1 MKTLIVGNGSLSDH
15 SILTRYHR
23 WADLVIAADGG
34 LMHLKK
40 AGLNSNVLLGDFD
53 SVDLSE
59 LAKIKAQNNAELIT
73 FPKNKDYTDL
83 ELAANLAIERGATE
97 IVILG
102 ASGTRLDHTTSN
114 IHLLY
119 KLLENSIKGYIEDE
133 HNRVYLI
140 RKSLTIEKQPDYKVS
155 ILPLPPVARGVTTR
169 GLTYALADEDLI
181 FGTGRGISN
190 EFSDDTATISVKE
203 GLLLVFVSRD

>member
-1 MKTLIVGNGSLSDH
+1 MKTLIVGNGSLSDKRLL
-15 SILTRYHR
+15 IKYHQ

-40 AGLNSNVLLGDFD
+40 AGLDSNVLLGDFD
-53 SVDLSE
+53 SVDKSE
-59 LAKIKAQNNAELIT
+59 LDKTKAQNKAELIT

-83 ELAANLAIERGATE
+83 ELAVNLAIERGASE

-102 ASGTRLDHTTSN
+102 ACGTRLDHTTAN

-119 KLLENSIKGYIEDE
+119 KLLENDIKGYIEDE
-133 HNRVYLI
+133 HNRIYLI
-140 RKSLTIEKQPDYKVS
+140 KKKLTIEKQPDYKVS
-155 ILPLPPVARGVTTR
+155 ILPLPPVARGVTTE
-169 GLTYALADEDLI
+169 GLSYALADEDLV
-181 FGTGRGISN
+181 FGIGRGISN
-190 EFSDDTATISVKE
+190 EFCDDMATISVKE